1 MAAGEAAVQPDRSAA
16 MNPAAR
22 HADPAAHDTLEAAL
36 RAAVAFG
43 LFAVLLLPAGRG
55 YSQAVGW
62 LPLWLVAMPLSAW
75 WALHG
80 FALPRWSR
88 RTGALARARRRTPQ
102 ARRPR
107 RDRPA
112 PRLARAA

>member
-1 MAAGEAAVQPDRSAA
+1 MH
-16 MNPAAR
+16 PAAR
-22 HADPAAHDTLEAAL
+22 HADSVAPATRDTLEAAL

-55 YSQAVGW
+55 YNQAVGW
-62 LPLWLVAMPLSAW
+62 LPLWLLAMPLSAW

-80 FALPRWSR
+80 FALPRW
-88 RTGALARARRRTPQ
+88 TRAVRQAPLQPRRRGPQ
-102 ARRPR
+102 ARRR
-107 RDRPA
+107 RGDRPA

>member
-1 MAAGEAAVQPDRSAA
+1 MHA
-16 MNPAAR
+16 AAR
-22 HADPAAHDTLEAAL
+22 HAEPVAPATRDTRDTLEAAL

-62 LPLWLVAMPLSAW
+62 LPLWLLAMPLSAW

-80 FALPRWSR
+80 FALPRW
-88 RTGALARARRRTPQ
+88 ARAVRQARVKPRRLGPQ
-102 ARRPR
+102 ARRR
-107 RDRPA
+107 RGDRPA

>member
-1 MAAGEAAVQPDRSAA
+1 MH
-16 MNPAAR
+16 PAAR
-22 HADPAAHDTLEAAL
+22 HAEPVPATRDILEAAI

-43 LFAVLLLPAGRG
+43 LFVVLLLPAGRG

-62 LPLWLVAMPLSAW
+62 LPLWLLAMPLSAW

-88 RTGALARARRRTPQ
+88 AAVDMRASPRRRVPQ
-102 ARRPR
+102 ARRR
-107 RDRPA
+107 RDRPSV
-112 PRLARAA
+112 RLARAA

>member
-1 MAAGEAAVQPDRSAA
+1 MNPA
-16 MNPAAR
+16 MNPATPNADVAFR
-22 HADPAAHDTLEAAL
+22 HTLESAI

-43 LFAVLLLPAGRG
+43 LFAALALPAGRG

-80 FALPRWSR
+80 FALPSWAHRM
-88 RTGALARARRRTPQ
+88 GVAARPRRRRPQ
-102 ARRPR
+102 ARRR
-107 RDRPA
+107 RGERPA

>member
-1 MAAGEAAVQPDRSAA
+1 

-22 HADPAAHDTLEAAL
+22 DAEPVAPAARDTLEAAV

-62 LPLWLVAMPLSAW
+62 LPLWLLAMPLSAW

-80 FALPRWSR
+80 FALPRWPRAAGSMRNASR
-88 RTGALARARRRTPQ
+88 RRAPQ
-102 ARRPR
+102 ARRR
-107 RDRPA
+107 RGDRPA
-112 PRLARAA
+112 VRLPRAA

>member
-1 MAAGEAAVQPDRSAA
+1 MH
-16 MNPAAR
+16 PADR
-22 HADPAAHDTLEAAL
+22 HADPVAPATRDTLEAAL
-36 RAAVAFG
+36 RAVVAFG
-43 LFAVLLLPAGRG
+43 LFAALLLPAGRG

-80 FALPRWSR
+80 FALPHWPR
-88 RTGALARARRRTPQ
+88 RAATTARPRRRAPQ
-102 ARRPR
+102 ARRR
-107 RDRPA
+107 RADRLP